1 MDTVIRQQG
10 NLVPIDGMVESPD
23 DQLKGSAE
31 KVQCVLRLIA
41 RTMELCMFIWLM
53 ISEYAFLVK
62 GSWSSD
68 DICDAKMRLIV
79 EESSLARSVE
89 MPGCLEAGNSYTLV
103 SIICHPS
110 MA

>member
-1 MDTVIRQQG
+1 
-10 NLVPIDGMVESPD
+10 MVESPD

-41 RTMELCMFIWLM
+41 RTMEPCISIWLM
-53 ISEYAFLVK
+53 ISEYASCVK

-79 EESSLARSVE
+79 EESSLVRSVE
-89 MPGCLEAGNSYTLV
+89 MPGCLEAGNSYMLV
-103 SIICHPS
+103 SIFRHQS
-110 MA
+110 MV